1 MFVAILEGIT
11 IAMLFVIMM
20 YVYDKNNSSKL
31 YKVFFFLVSALLIEA
46 IGMFAQV
53 LMHKLIDIKPVYFEY
68 FAQIGA
74 QFAPTLFLMFAL
86 LYNNYKF
93 NIKKINWLFVIDGI
107 MLIMLWTNDW
117 HGLFYTQYS
126 MDNWLLQ
133 KGTIWAIFII
143 YYYLQLFAGAEIL
156 IYATYRKSGFFS
168 VQTLFILMG
177 YMFPL
182 VLTAL
187 SVTGVI
193 VVPRYFQVV
202 PYMGSVLCIAIAIVK
217 LRALDIIP
225 VAQDTIMDTM
235 SDAFVI
241 VALDGTFTDMN
252 KIFIEKFQYPMQL
265 RKNANLIDVI
275 KNSGI
280 GDLKRIQ
287 ELISKAEKERATI
300 IEEIHMQK
308 GDYDR
313 YFQLEVSP
321 IKEKKGPELIATLLL
336 FRDITAEKREV
347 EVLIKNESMAILGE
361 LAGGVA
367 HDINTPITAISS
379 GLLML
384 DSKIKDPDQK
394 MLISSMQNS
403 ADKITNLVNGLRNQI
418 RNLGTG
424 EDVDINLAE
433 FMQELRAILYSEC
446 IKNNIRMNINA
457 DETVWINGKIS
468 RLTQVISSIITN
480 AIKAYDGKGGQIDI
494 EVKKIKNGNEVYISI
509 EDYAGGIDK
518 RIRPYIFKSLVVTKH
533 NPSVGVGLYIA
544 NSIIKS
550 TFKGDINFTCK
561 EGIGTKFEI
570 ILPINAKK
578 KIIKKETVK

>member
-20 YVYDKNNSSKL
+20 YVYDKHNSSKL
-31 YKVFFFLVSALLIEA
+31 YKVFFFLVTALLIESL
-46 IGMFAQV
+46 GMFAQV
-53 LMHKLIDIKPVYFEY
+53 LMHKIVDVDPIYFEY
-68 FAQIGA
+68 FAHIGA

-86 LYNNYKF
+86 LYNKYKF
-93 NIKKINWLFVIDGI
+93 NIKKLNWIFVIEGI
-107 MLIMLWTNDW
+107 MLIMLWTNDL
-117 HGLFYTQYS
+117 HGLFFTNYS
-126 MDNWLLQ
+126 MDNWLMQRGPL
-133 KGTIWAIFII
+133 WLVFVV
-143 YYYLQLFAGAEIL
+143 YYYLQLFVGAGVL

-177 YMFPL
+177 YMFPIA
-182 VLTAL
+182 LTAL
-187 SVTGVI
+187 SITGVI
-193 VVPRYFQVV
+193 TVPRYFQVV
-202 PYMGSVLCIAIAIVK
+202 PYMGSVLCISTAIVK

-252 KIFIEKFQYPMQL
+252 KIFMDKFQYPMQL

-287 ELISKAEKERATI
+287 YLISQAEKEKTTI

-336 FRDITAEKREV
+336 FRDITAEKREI

-394 MLISSMQNS
+394 MLIGSMQNS
-403 ADKITNLVNGLRNQI
+403 ANKITNLVNGLRNKI

-424 EDVDINLAE
+424 EDIDINLAE

-446 IKNNIRMNINA
+446 IKNNIRININA
-457 DETVWINGKIS
+457 DESVWINGKIS
-468 RLTQVISSIITN
+468 RLTQVINSIITN
-480 AIKAYDGKGGQIDI
+480 SIKAYEGKGGTIDI
-494 EVKKIKNGNEVYISI
+494 EVKKIKKGEEVYISI

-518 RIRPYIFKSLVVTKH
+518 KVRPYIFKSLVVTKH
-533 NPSVGVGLYIA
+533 NPSVGVGLYLA

-550 TFKGDINFTCK
+550 TFKGDIGFKCK

-570 ILPINAKK
+570 TLPINAKE
-578 KIIKKETVK
+578 KIIKKETAK

>member
-31 YKVFFFLVSALLIEA
+31 YKVFFFLVAALLIESL
-46 IGMFAQV
+46 GMFSQV
-53 LMHKLIDIKPVYFEY
+53 LMHNIVDIEPIYFEY
-68 FAQIGA
+68 VAHIGA

-86 LYNNYKF
+86 LYNKYKF
-93 NIKKINWLFVIDGI
+93 NVKKLSWIFVIEGI
-107 MLIMLWTNDW
+107 MLIMLWTNDL
-117 HGLFYTQYS
+117 HGLFFTNYS

-133 KGTIWAIFII
+133 RGTLWSVFVG
-143 YYYLQLFAGAEIL
+143 YYYLQLFVGAGIL
-156 IYATYRKSGFFS
+156 IHATYRKSGFFS

-177 YMFPL
+177 YMFPIA
-182 VLTAL
+182 LTAL
-187 SVTGVI
+187 SVTGVL

-202 PYMGSVLCIAIAIVK
+202 PYMGSVLCISIAIVK

-252 KIFIEKFQYPMQL
+252 KIFMDKFQYPMQL

-336 FRDITAEKREV
+336 FRDITAEKREI

-384 DSKIKDPDQK
+384 DSKVKDPDEK
-394 MLISSMQNS
+394 MLINSMQSS

-446 IKNNIRMNINA
+446 IKNNIRINIDA
-457 DETVWINGKIS
+457 DESIWINGKIS
-468 RLTQVISSIITN
+468 RLIQVINSIITN
-480 AIKAYDGKGGQIDI
+480 SIKAYEGKGGQIDI
-494 EVKKIKNGNEVYISI
+494 QVKKIKKGEEVYISI
-509 EDYAGGIDK
+509 EDYAGGIDNK
-518 RIRPYIFKSLVVTKH
+518 IRPYIFKSLVVTKH
-533 NPSVGVGLYIA
+533 NPSVGVGLYLA
-544 NSIIKS
+544 NSIVKS
-550 TFKGDINFTCK
+550 TFKGDIEFECK
-561 EGIGTKFEI
+561 DGIGTKFI
-570 ILPINAKK
+570 ITIPINAKE
-578 KIIKKETVK
+578 KIIKKQTIK